1 MGTDH
6 APLPDWNTLA
16 ALDDEALPLLPG
28 LLLIARDEY
37 PDLDP
42 RPYEARVQAHAE
54 HLRAEV
60 GSIDQV
66 PLQMAA
72 INRHLFEE
80 LGYSGNHDEYYD
92 PRNSYFNQVLDR
104 RLGNPISLAMVQ
116 MEVARRLGIPLDG
129 VSFPGHFLVRLPVDG
144 GLLVMDPFNG
154 GRPLAVE
161 ELRERAR
168 PHLGQTPDDSVL
180 LQILNPA
187 PHRAI
192 LVRVLRNLHGVYAEA
207 AQWDRAARSADRV
220 LKLVPEQA
228 EALRDRGLAYLE
240 LDYLPGARQDL
251 ARYLELSPEAEDAA
265 GVRERLVDAARTRS
279 ALHCGGRRPAAGRA
293 RARLATSAPFRNRT
307 WWRRNPGRSRC
318 PAPPPSAC
326 PARCLRPACP
336 RPRGRRSRTP
346 RTSSCAR
353 KGSDR
358 ACSWSVAGS
367 GWQRARIVPESGSG

>member
-1 MGTDH
+1 MGTRLT
-6 APLPDWNTLA
+6 LPDWNALA
-16 ALDDEALPLLPG
+16 AQADETVPLLETA
-28 LLLIARDEY
+28 LLIARDEY
-37 PDLDP
+37 PDLDADL
-42 RPYEARVQAHAE
+42 YDTLVQSHAE
-54 HLRAEV
+54 HLRHEI
-60 GSIDQV
+60 GTIEPW
-66 PLQMAA
+66 PLKMAA

-116 MEVARRLGIPLDG
+116 MGVARRLGIPLDG

-220 LKLVPEQA
+220 LKISPEQP
-228 EALRDRGLAYLE
+228 EALRDRGLAYLNM
-240 LDYLPGARQDL
+240 DYQHGARHDL
-251 ARYLELSPEAEDAA
+251 ARYLQLAPEAADA
-265 GVRERLVDAARTRS
+265 GPMRERLVE
-279 ALHCGGRRPAAGRA
+279 LN
-293 RARLATSAPFRNRT
+293 TSK
-307 WWRRNPGRSRC
+307 SRMH
-318 PAPPPSAC
+318 
-326 PARCLRPACP
+326 
-336 RPRGRRSRTP
+336 
-346 RTSSCAR
+346 
-353 KGSDR
+353 
-358 ACSWSVAGS
+358 
-367 GWQRARIVPESGSG
+367 